1 MVKSKNILKQRVYAA
16 FEGGEGSNTL
26 PELCLNLLSEQKKSW
41 QGLREGYEALETVRE
56 RNLSCG
62 GFSVRI
68 QHNPGRIR
76 SSLAGGGQHPGTRRL
91 CFLCTERLPD
101 VQKGVLYRGN
111 YLILCNPMPVFPSH
125 FIVSHSAHHPQSIQK
140 YTDTLLHLI
149 GDFGPG
155 WAVLYNGPR
164 CGASAPDHLHFQ
176 IVPSGRMP
184 VEKEI
189 FDEKKLALITRGE
202 GVLFYLLRD
211 LGRTAVFMEGSDPVR
226 VAKGFKDLLD
236 ALKKVLSIDEEPMIN
251 LAAYY
256 AERKWRLL
264 VFPRRKHRPDA
275 FFREGNRRFVVS
287 PGAIDMAGVLV
298 TPLEKDFDRLD
309 AGTVRGIYG
318 EVSLEGETVQRAI
331 EAMGYLKSFLP
342 P

>member
-1 MVKSKNILKQRVYAA
+1 
-16 FEGGEGSNTL
+16 
-26 PELCLNLLSEQKKSW
+26 
-41 QGLREGYEALETVRE
+41 
-56 RNLSCG
+56 
-62 GFSVRI
+62 
-68 QHNPGRIR
+68 
-76 SSLAGGGQHPGTRRL
+76 
-91 CFLCTERLPD
+91 
-101 VQKGVLYRGN
+101 
-111 YLILCNPMPVFPSH
+111 
-125 FIVSHSAHHPQSIQK
+125 
-140 YTDTLLHLI
+140 
-149 GDFGPG
+149 
-155 WAVLYNGPR
+155 
-164 CGASAPDHLHFQ
+164 
-176 IVPSGRMP
+176 
-184 VEKEI
+184 
-189 FDEKKLALITRGE
+189 
-202 GVLFYLLRD
+202 
-211 LGRTAVFMEGSDPVR
+211 
-226 VAKGFKDLLD
+226 
-236 ALKKVLSIDEEPMIN
+236 MIN